1 VLIYHLTFDADWD
14 PAVTVGSYRVS
25 GRGMT
30 LESEGF
36 LHFSYAD
43 QVAGVA
49 ERFWRDPEGPVVLL
63 AVDPELLDLPVI
75 AENTSGGTELF
86 PHLYGPLPV
95 AAVVTVTPVEVDADG
110 ALIIPDLPS

>member
-1 VLIYHLTFDADWD
+1 MIYHLAFDSDW
-14 PAVTVGSYRVS
+14 AAALTVGTYRVS

-49 ERFWRDPEGPVVLL
+49 QRFWRAPESPVVLL
-63 AVDPELLDLPVI
+63 TVDPTLLDLPVV
-75 AENTSGGTELF
+75 AENTTGGSELF
-86 PHLYGPLPV
+86 PHIYGPLPV
-95 AAVVTVTPVEVDADG
+95 AAVVRVTAVDTGPDG
-110 ALIIPDLPS
+110 ELIVPLLPG